1 MAHDESTKF
10 MGPTALAVR
19 YNRCPDT
26 IRRWSKLPG
35 FPKAKGFG
43 ARPIYH
49 IGAVDRFLSQIRKI
63 SVSKEHEAKVKNE

>member
-35 FPKAKGFG
+35 FPKAQCVPEIQV
-43 ARPIYH
+43 ARIYSNNQKN
-49 IGAVDRFLSQIRKI
+49 GEQ
-63 SVSKEHEAKVKNE
+63 HETKTENS